1 MTEVSRNSGGDVGS
15 VLLAENVDDIFV
27 KLSVPEIQ
35 QLSHSYKQ
43 IISSTKEE
51 LHDLVSKKYRDLIL
65 IAEDITNI
73 NTQAASIDNNL
84 RDLSYKHSLFVS
96 PYDDKYSKFDSIL
109 RSRNAK
115 RAQQNSKLTILKILI
130 KNKLGAF
137 MDLQSLKKK
146 PILHTSYLV
155 NYVKIIHSIE
165 FVFEKVLESSKA
177 IELKNQ
183 LSLIKSNLQSY
194 IEYEMAAYNVSESIL
209 NSSDRFR
216 SGQRTTKA
224 HIYAEDKYLESSG
237 YHEDDMDD
245 GEFETAELEN
255 YTNHQA
261 EAEAEAAEVEVEAAE
276 DEEEQNENDVSAAIN
291 FDVPGKTSSPICNY
305 LVAYT
310 ALVQCSITSMK
321 KKFFD
326 LRLSF
331 LKSLL
336 EKSSP
341 SAGLNWDVNMQTN
354 SNSDLGT
361 TNQGQRSV
369 NYFAVFKFLERTCN
383 YTKLYLD
390 TESSEYHRILETIS
404 APWRASSLLSY
415 REWYEDATMQFDF
428 LQKSYETNSVANI
441 DINCNSVHNDNI
453 AKFLN
458 SIYQMIDTAS
468 LPLPLPLPL
477 SLSLDHDMLIHKI
490 SNYTCFITALKRLQ
504 SSVEFAGDTSHI
516 VEIVSSADMVQR
528 LTTDI
533 LSYLTE
539 YTQKHSIVLN
549 DSTSSEKGVLV
560 LVHKYLRSNHQQKHQ
575 SAFKTEAVNLMDY
588 DIDAYLKLLTKSNS
602 SEPNQL
608 DATLATVKS
617 WLNGFDDIKDIVS
630 LSKEVSPSII
640 DNTQKLKQQVFY
652 ALPALNRSLLTAN
665 ISWGSFSALSLQ
677 QGMESINKQIISTFE
692 EEVLKF
698 VDHLRDEARN
708 IYKDSKAD
716 AGTSA
721 AASEGASASVNHL
734 MFLLGILATLQ
745 TSPSVSQTSVLAEAI
760 AETCGMI
767 YQQVIE
773 LLTRPHYADIIKF
786 AATSIF
792 ETNES
797 QTEAKIKTE
806 TEIKPKTET
815 EIETETETK
824 TETEKKTVMPE
835 YVKPV
840 TAQPSM
846 QLESKIFTI
855 AQQLLNAAYPLQECG
870 IELFTEEQHLLDVFI
885 SAKDN
890 WLKELKGNIAKAVQQ
905 VLESRNT
912 ETSSQGANLT
922 RKEGFANKISRSQ
935 AMNLLSNAYFVSKL
949 SNKSKLL
956 NSGSSDS
963 EWNIISE
970 LCSKEIDEASRE
982 LVAKAAESFHK
993 ARRNLYLPLSL

>member
-1 MTEVSRNSGGDVGS
+1 MTEVLRNSGGDVGS
-15 VLLAENVDDIFV
+15 MLLAENVDDIFV

-35 QLSHSYKQ
+35 QLSHLYKQ

-96 PYDDKYSKFDSIL
+96 PYDDKYLKFDSIL
-109 RSRNAK
+109 RLRNAK

-137 MDLQSLKKK
+137 MDLKLLKKK

-155 NYVKIIHSIE
+155 NYVKTIHSIE
-165 FVFEKVLESSKA
+165 FVFEKVLELSKA

-261 EAEAEAAEVEVEAAE
+261 EAEAEAEAEVDAAE
-276 DEEEQNENDVSAAIN
+276 DEEEQDENDVSAATN
-291 FDVPGKTSSPICNY
+291 FDVPGKTSLPICNY

-341 SAGLNWDVNMQTN
+341 SASLNWDVKMQTN
-354 SNSDLGT
+354 TNLNLGT
-361 TNQGQRSV
+361 TNQGQRLV
-369 NYFAVFKFLERTCN
+369 NYFAVFRFLERTCN

-390 TESSEYHRILETIS
+390 TELSEYHRILETIS

-428 LQKSYETNSVANI
+428 LQKSYETNLVANI
-441 DINCNSVHNDNI
+441 DINCNSVHDDNI

-468 LPLPLPLPL
+468 LPLPLP
-477 SLSLDHDMLIHKI
+477 LSLDHDMLIHKI

-504 SSVEFAGDTSHI
+504 LSVEFAGDTSHI
-516 VEIVSSADMVQR
+516 VELVSSADMAQR

-549 DSTSSEKGVLV
+549 DSTGSEKGVLV
-560 LVHKYLRSNHQQKHQ
+560 LVHKYLSLNHQQQHQ

-588 DIDAYLKLLTKSNS
+588 DIDAYLKLLTNSNS

-677 QGMESINKQIISTFE
+677 QGMELINKQIISTFD

-708 IYKDSKAD
+708 IYKGSETD
-716 AGTSA
+716 AGTSEG
-721 AASEGASASVNHL
+721 ASEGASVNVNHL
-734 MFLLGILATLQ
+734 MFLLGILATLK
-745 TSPSVSQTSVLAEAI
+745 TSPSVLQTSVLSEAI
-760 AETCGMI
+760 AKTCGMI
-767 YQQVIE
+767 YQQVIK

-797 QTEAKIKTE
+797 KTEAKTE
-806 TEIKPKTET
+806 TELEIKPKT
-815 EIETETETK
+815 EIETETETE

-846 QLESKIFTI
+846 QLELKIFTI

-905 VLESRNT
+905 VLELRNT
-912 ETSSQGANLT
+912 ETSSEGANLT
-922 RKEGFANKISRSQ
+922 QEEGFANKISRLQ

-949 SNKSKLL
+949 SNESKLL
-956 NSGSSDS
+956 NSGSSDP
-963 EWNIISE
+963 ELNIISE
-970 LCSKEIDEASRE
+970 ICSKEIDEASRE
-982 LVAKAAESFHK
+982 LVAKGAESFYK
-993 ARRNLYLPLSL
+993 ARRNLYLPLLL